1 MVDRD
6 EKRGLLV
13 LGSLTLLILI
23 VALLAFEITGPMG
36 IEDRFT
42 EAVGLHHDDGG
53 VEEEEGGFFGFSL
66 EGNNLAYL
74 AILAL
79 LIVVSIVAFRR
90 SGI

>member
-13 LGSLTLLILI
+13 LGGLALLILI
-23 VALLAFEITGPMG
+23 GALLAFQITGPMG

-42 EAVGLHHDDGG
+42 EALGLQHDGG
-53 VEEEEGGFFGFSL
+53 VEEEEEGGFLGFSL
-66 EGNNLAYL
+66 EGNILAYL
-74 AILAL
+74 AVLAL
-79 LIVVSIVAFRR
+79 LIIVSIAAFRR

>member
-13 LGSLTLLILI
+13 LGGLTLLILI
-23 VALLAFEITGPMG
+23 GALLAFQITGPMG

-42 EAVGLHHDDGG
+42 EALGLQHDDGG
-53 VEEEEGGFFGFSL
+53 VEEEEGGFFGFNL
-66 EGNNLAYL
+66 EGNILAYL

-79 LIVVSIVAFRR
+79 LIVISIIAFRKT
-90 SGI
+90 GI